1 MDKTLYSA
9 YIHRYPT
16 LGVSRILCL
25 RIFTRSEFPKQ
36 IHIYS
41 ALINIFRL
49 FYTHRAQRKN
59 ILVQALLQQL
69 GAGQLAKNQCIWQ
82 HAQRK
87 KLKSIICA
95 KYISAS
101 ETKFGKCLIVKFLR
115 TLKKLEIPRLQQYA
129 VVKYV
134 KHIRLLLISDYIF
147 LSKKKKFKS
156 LY

>member
-87 KLKSIICA
+87 KTQKHNMCQMHICFGNSILVKILRH
-95 KYISAS
+95 KKIFQISN
-101 ETKFGKCLIVKFLR
+101 
-115 TLKKLEIPRLQQYA
+115 
-129 VVKYV
+129 
-134 KHIRLLLISDYIF
+134 LLIYKVLTALHRTVEPHLFYD
-147 LSKKKKFKS
+147 
-156 LY
+156 